1 MNALASTS
9 TKATRAP
16 ALVEDLIPRKI
27 RIAFL
32 IRSLEVGGAE
42 TQMVALARGLDRTKF
57 SPTVF
62 CFYPVG
68 PLMTTLRDAGIEVIS
83 LDKKGRWDTFS
94 FFRRLVAEMRGVQP
108 EVIHS
113 FMGPPNLLAIA
124 LKRWLPNV
132 RVVWGIRSSDVD
144 LSRYDYTWKLTFAL
158 ERWLSKRADIIAA
171 NSFAG
176 RDHMRGHG
184 FVDRQVIVVPNGI
197 NVSRFKFDNAARL
210 RVRSEWKIRPHEVL
224 IGLVGRLDP
233 MKDHASFLHAAKIL
247 SADFPNVRFAC
258 IGGDG
263 LEDRERLLRM
273 GQSLGIAERVI
284 WTGQRDDIPEVLS
297 ALEIHSSASISEGF
311 PNAVAEAMAVG
322 TPCVAT
328 DVGDS
333 ARIVGNTGVIVPP
346 RNPEALAQGW
356 NDLLRLPGERRRE
369 LSDRARQR
377 IVENFSLD
385 AMIERM
391 SQIYT
396 GQLAVEPKTT
406 N

>member
-1 MNALASTS
+1 MAALA
-9 TKATRAP
+9 K
-16 ALVEDLIPRKI
+16 
-27 RIAFL
+27 
-32 IRSLEVGGAE
+32 
-42 TQMVALARGLDRTKF
+42 GLDRTRF
-57 SPTVF
+57 TPTVF

-83 LDKKGRWDTFS
+83 LDKKGRWNTLS
-94 FFRRLVAEMRGVQP
+94 FFRRLVAEMRAVQP
-108 EVIHS
+108 QVIHS
-113 FMGPPNLLAIA
+113 FMGPPNILAIA
-124 LKRWLPNV
+124 LKQWLPKV
-132 RVVWGIRSSDVD
+132 RVVWGIRSSNMD
-144 LSRYDYTWKLTFAL
+144 LSRFDYTWKLTFAL

-176 RDHMRGHG
+176 RDHMRDHG
-184 FVDRQVIVVPNGI
+184 FYDHQVIVVPNGI
-197 NVSRFKFDNAARL
+197 NVSRFKFDSTARL
-210 RVRSEWKIRPHEVL
+210 RVRSEWKIGPDEEL

-233 MKDHASFLHAAKIL
+233 MKDHVSFLRAAATL
-247 SADFPNVRFAC
+247 SAEFPDVRFAC

-263 LEDRERLLRM
+263 LEDRKMLLKM
-273 GQSLGIAERVI
+273 GQSLGIGERII
-284 WTGQRDDIPEVLS
+284 WAGQRDDIPEVLS

-322 TPCVAT
+322 TPCVVT

-333 ARIVGNTGVIVPP
+333 ARIVGDTGVIVPP

-356 NDLLRLPGERRRE
+356 RDMLRLPTEERRE
-369 LSDRARQR
+369 LSNRARQR

-391 SQIYT
+391 SQIYI
-396 GQLAVEPKTT
+396 GQLVVEPKTT